1 LPRSQIDAL
10 ATAFGIF
17 TGSEAR
23 AGVSAATRYA
33 MLLSSLPY
41 HGVLFGA
48 RQTPLSRIRLQQRL
62 SLLKPADAACLHAIA
77 GLLDWA
83 HLGRER
89 RDEEIIA
96 HARSVIPTLGNSFV
110 RDLVIWRLELRTVLA
125 ALRRRQRGQTA
136 PPAHKH
142 WGYGRWLAHLHKYW
156 NEPHFRLERAFP
168 WLPEARALLESGDTL
183 GLERL
188 LIGIGW
194 EHLERLSDGHHFDF
208 EAVLLYTQRW
218 SLIARWT
225 SYNGKAALARFDEMV
240 EAGLRPVSLDAL
252 VA

>member
-1 LPRSQIDAL
+1 MQ
-10 ATAFGIF
+10 
-17 TGSEAR
+17 
-23 AGVSAATRYA
+23 AGVSAANRYT

-62 SLLKPADAACLHAIA
+62 SLLEPADAACLNAITE
-77 GLLDWA
+77 LLDWSRQ
-83 HLGRER
+83 GRER
-89 RDEEIIA
+89 SDEEIIA
-96 HARSVIPTLGNSFV
+96 HARAVIPTLDRPFV
-110 RDLVIWRLELRTVLA
+110 RDLLIWRLELRTVLA
-125 ALRRRQRGQTA
+125 ALRRRQGGQTA
-136 PPAHKH
+136 PAVHER
-142 WGYGRWLAHLHKYW
+142 WGFGRWLAHLRTYW
-156 NEPHFRLERAFP
+156 NEPHFRLERAYP
-168 WLPEARALLESGDTL
+168 WLPEARSLLEEGDTL

-225 SYNGKAALARFDEMV
+225 SYDGAAAVTRFDEMV
-240 EAGLRPVSLDAL
+240 EAGLRALPLNAL